1 MLCQDFFALNSHIYY
16 VFHTFVAF
24 VNGIFPFNIFNFIL
38 KYLNVKSTIKK
49 DRLCIFS
56 VLRKLTCLR
65 NKTSVI
71 ILNVL
76 KDQKKKKRIPIMA
89 QWFMNPISIHENVGS
104 IPGLSQWVK
113 DWALF

>member
-1 MLCQDFFALNSHIYY
+1 MFKRHISIQVMTYAMPGFFCIEFAHFYY

-38 KYLNVKSTIKK
+38 KYFNVKSTIKK

-76 KDQKKKKRIPIMA
+76 KDQKKKKGFPS
-89 QWFMNPISIHENVGS
+89 W
-104 IPGLSQWVK
+104 LSG
-113 DWALF
+113 